1 MSTIDQVVQRAAELL
16 HDSTHDRWTMANLV
30 DWCNAGIQE
39 ALVFRPT
46 AYTEK
51 LAIPLVEGAV
61 QTLPSEHFQFMR
73 PLYTTKADSTK
84 GRTPALVDFVSLSMV
99 DPSWMNGTPN
109 EEVEQV
115 APDPASAHTFYTYP
129 PQPAATTATLEAIV
143 ATQPAYVTPSDD
155 FPLATVFEPA
165 IVDFM
170 LYRAY
175 SMEAEFAS
183 EEGRAGMHY
192 NAFKSAIRGR

>member
-1 MSTIDQVVQRAAELL
+1 MSTIDQVVQRAADLL
-16 HDSTHDRWTMANLV
+16 HDSGHDRWTMANLV

-51 LAIPLVEGAV
+51 LALPLVEGAV
-61 QTLPSEHFQFMR
+61 QSLAAQHFQLMR
-73 PLYTTKADSTK
+73 PLYTTKADDTK
-84 GRTPALVDFVSLSMV
+84 GRTPALIDFVSLSMV
-99 DPSWMNGTPN
+99 DPSWMTSTAD

-129 PQPAATTATLEAIV
+129 PQPAGTSATLEAIV
-143 ATQPAYVTPSDD
+143 STQPAYVTPIDE

-165 IVDFM
+165 IIDFM
-170 LYRAY
+170 LFRAY
-175 SMEAEFAS
+175 SMESEFAN